1 MRKIVQKQI
10 MDMIP
15 AIWDGVQYI
24 QTVEPNRA
32 TPVLADCLLA
42 METLHESLRSG
53 LSEQRFLY
61 YKQYYEQVLL
71 AMKQLNKEGP
81 IENKISAIYNG
92 LDKMLTDITNEV
104 EVKWEILFLP
114 YKASMWDSLESIW
127 LAAKDD
133 ERCQAYVM
141 PIPYCDRKPDGQVAE
156 WHCEAELFP
165 EYVPITNFKEYNIA
179 KRKPDVIYIHNPYDG
194 YNFVTSVHP
203 DYYSAE
209 LKKHTNTLVYVPYFV
224 TGGDLAKSFCELP
237 SYCNVDKIII
247 QSEKLI
253 PYYSKTLTKNKL
265 VPLGSPKFDRVFYYQ
280 KNKPAIPAV
289 WAKRIGNKK
298 VVFYNT
304 SLSGILEFG
313 QKALDKMR
321 YVLSRFAG
329 RDDVVVLW
337 RPHPL
342 TKATLKSML
351 PDLFNEYTKIEEDF
365 IRNEIGV
372 FDITPDVTKSIAI
385 SDAYLGEVSSS
396 IVHLFGVAGKPI
408 FATDMLVQRTAT
420 EEEKAS
426 VLSSNVC
433 IDGDNLWMVADGY
446 NVLCKM
452 NLLSGEI
459 RSFFKFEGTIGKD
472 GIYPSPL
479 KFENRL
485 ILAPF
490 NVQEICEYNLDTQVI
505 KKTALREPLEWGN
518 FRQSIV
524 YKNYVFMIPYRYP
537 AILRYDLRTGTCT
550 YYKKCIKELLKYR
563 TSNRTELLG
572 TCCVRGNKFLA
583 PTLVSNHILEFD
595 MDSGG
600 YKIYPIGPVEANY
613 AGIID
618 DGHDYWLI
626 PWTTTA
632 IIRWNYMTG
641 EVKEYKDYP
650 DGFVCTGDLNG
661 GDSYMFG
668 GAVYSNNVI
677 WLFPCYA
684 NMILCLDVVT
694 GQIQK
699 AELNL
704 PYQENTR
711 KSGFY
716 MQQNN
721 YSGCFKYDDQHVAAL
736 STYDRSLLIIDTI
749 DETYR
754 LLPCRLSPDDVQ
766 KFSIPL
772 RESFSSLGEDATY
785 AVMEDNL
792 SINIDA
798 FLQYLIEEE
807 HMNQRQME
815 SYAQFVKN
823 MDGTC
828 GEKVH
833 DYIMKHM
840 GE

>member
-32 TPVLADCLLA
+32 APVLADCLLA

-71 AMKQLNKEGP
+71 AMKQLNNEET

-203 DYYSAE
+203 DYYSDE

-224 TGGDLAKSFCELP
+224 TGGGLAKSFYELP

-265 VPLGSPKFDRVFYYQ
+265 VPLGSPKFDRIFYYE
-280 KNKPAIPAV
+280 KNKSQIPDA

-304 SLSGILEFG
+304 SLAGILEFKE
-313 QKALDKMR
+313 KALKKMR
-321 YVLSRFAG
+321 YVFSCFAG

-385 SDAYLGEVSSS
+385 SDAYLGEISSS
-396 IVHLFGVAGKPI
+396 IVHLFGVTGKPI
-408 FATDMLVQRTAT
+408 FATDMLVQRTAS

-426 VLSSNVC
+426 LLFSNAC
-433 IDGDNLWMVADGY
+433 IDGENLWMVVDEY
-446 NVLCKM
+446 NTLCKM

-459 RSFFKFEGTIGKD
+459 SSVFKFEGILVKD
-472 GIYPSPL
+472 SIYPSPL
-479 KFENRL
+479 KVTNRL

-490 NVQEICEYNLDTQVI
+490 NAQEICEYNLDTQET

-524 YKNYVFMIPYRYP
+524 YKSYVFMIPDCYP

-563 TSNRTELLG
+563 TSNRMELLG
-572 TCCVRGNKFLA
+572 TCCVRDSKILA
-583 PTLVSNHILEFD
+583 PSLLSNHVLEFD
-595 MDSGG
+595 MDSGS
-600 YKIYPIGPVEANY
+600 YKIYTLGSEKENY
-613 AGIID
+613 GTIID
-618 DGHDYWLI
+618 DGHEYWLL
-626 PWTTTA
+626 PWTTKT
-632 IIRWNYMTG
+632 IVRWNYVTG

-650 DGFVCTGDLNG
+650 DDFVCSSDVNG
-661 GDSYMFG
+661 GTYMFT
-668 GAVYSNNVI
+668 GAVYSNNAI
-677 WLFPCYA
+677 WIFPCYA

-694 GQIQK
+694 GQIK
-699 AELNL
+699 KVDLNL
-704 PYQENTR
+704 PYEENMR
-711 KSGFY
+711 KSEFY

-721 YSGCFKYDDQHVAAL
+721 YFGCFKYDDQNVAAL
-736 STYDRSLLIIDTI
+736 SSYDRSLLIIDTI
-749 DETYR
+749 EETYR

-766 KFSIPL
+766 KLSIPFK
-772 RESFSSLGEDATY
+772 ESFGQLGEDATY
-785 AVMEDNL
+785 AAIEDDF
-792 SINIDA
+792 SISIDA
-798 FLQYLIEEE
+798 FLEYVIDNQHIS
-807 HMNQRQME
+807 QRQTD

-828 GEKVH
+828 GGKVH